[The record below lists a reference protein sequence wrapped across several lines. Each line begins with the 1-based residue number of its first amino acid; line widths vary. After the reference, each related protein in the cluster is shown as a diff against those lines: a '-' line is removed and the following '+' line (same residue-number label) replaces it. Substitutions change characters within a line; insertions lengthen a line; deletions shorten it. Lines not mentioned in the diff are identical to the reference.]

1 MMNRAMH
8 IATGAVAMLAALVAL
23 AGCGISDPPYTHTAG
38 TTRPS
43 HTPSPAGGPAAQQDP
58 GEAPAPPPPSARS
71 QAPNAPA
78 ATPVKAIERFAL
90 VYVNWSW
97 RTLPA
102 HLRALA
108 AMSVGAARLAEQQAA
123 AAAGRD
129 SEITATHVYN
139 RGQIASIAPSR
150 TQSGEWV
157 IVTREQTGGNAQ
169 YDGLQPSWHVTL
181 AQLVHLPTGY
191 AISQWLPQN

>member
-1 MMNRAMH
+1 MRQPMR
-8 IATGAVAMLAALVAL
+8 IATSAVATLAAIVAL
-23 AGCGISDPPYTHTAG
+23 ARCGISDPYTHATG
-38 TTRPS
+38 TTHPGRAAP
-43 HTPSPAGGPAAQQDP
+43 PAAGPAAQQNP
-58 GEAPAPPPPSARS
+58 GEAPATPPPSAEV
-71 QAPNAPA
+71 QAPSAA
-78 ATPVKAIERFAL
+78 SATPQQAIERFAL
-90 VYVNWSW
+90 VYVKWTW

-102 HLRALA
+102 HLRELA

-139 RGQIASIAPSR
+139 RGQIISIAPSR

-169 YDGLQPSWHVTL
+169 
-181 AQLVHLPTGY
+181 
-191 AISQWLPQN
+191 